1 MMKKIL
7 RILAGG
13 GYLKE
18 TLKYILRSKIF
29 IHKYI
34 CEIENMYDME
44 AYALKARNEKFFL
57 DLFQRAFDRSP
68 FYRQLYMEAGLHKE
82 DIKSLEDIK
91 KLPII
96 TKDMIKAHADEI
108 RIAPKWKLIKN
119 HTSGTTGTPLMVY
132 EDWPSIWREQAYFYC
147 YRKRCGY
154 TYGQPI
160 VSLRGNLEKKD
171 LYLKVHISN
180 TLYLSSYNINPQTT
194 ELYYQQILKHK
205 PVAIEGYPSSLYSL
219 ALMMRDKGLQLHI
232 PVAFTSSESLLDYQ
246 RELIEKQFDTQIFD
260 HYGTTER
267 TIRLSESFNHNG
279 YFEDPGY
286 SINEYTED
294 GEITTSLI
302 NFSFPL
308 IRYKGNDV
316 IEMMEATRENP
327 QVIVKKVQGRKSS
340 YLIGK
345 DGTEYSGALLT
356 RVFKDIRTIDN
367 AQFIQEKRGEV
378 RLNYVP
384 GREFSKEDERKL
396 VYAVKEQLG
405 EDNFEFAF
413 YPVSANEMVYS
424 SRGKFNYIIQLE
436 TKWGGVKRIK
446 GRVDDIIIGKDGS
459 LLTRVDFIEEG
470 NHIKACQWI
479 QEDKGKLLILIVPDK
494 GFSPQDKNYV
504 IEETLKRIGKDNV
517 DLETQIVGI
526 EQLYYTKRG
535 KFQLIVNKINK

>member
-1 MMKKIL
+1 MIKKYI
-7 RILAGG
+7 I
-13 GYLKE
+13 E
-18 TLKYILRSKIF
+18 SLKYILRSQLFVNRYVK
-29 IHKYI
+29 
-34 CEIENMYDME
+34 EIE
-44 AYALKARNEKFFL
+44 ALYQMSPNELRARNEKCFL
-57 DLFQRAFDRSP
+57 KLFNKAFDKSS
-68 FYRQLYMEAGLHKE
+68 FYRKLYSQSGIKKE
-82 DIKSLEDIK
+82 DIRCLEDIT

-232 PVAFTSSESLLDYQ
+232 PVAFTSSETLLDYQ

-286 SINEYTED
+286 SINEYAED

-316 IEMMEATRENP
+316 IEMMEATEENP
-327 QVIVKKVQGRKSS
+327 QEIVKKVQGRKSS

-384 GREFSKEDERKL
+384 GKGFSKEDERKL
-396 VYAVKEQLG
+396 VNAVKEQLG
-405 EDNFEFAF
+405 ENNFEFAF
-413 YPVSANEMVYS
+413 CSISANEIVYS
-424 SRGKFNYIIQLE
+424 SRGKFSYII
-436 TKWGGVKRIK
+436 
-446 GRVDDIIIGKDGS
+446 
-459 LLTRVDFIEEG
+459 
-470 NHIKACQWI
+470 
-479 QEDKGKLLILIVPDK
+479 
-494 GFSPQDKNYV
+494 
-504 IEETLKRIGKDNV
+504 
-517 DLETQIVGI
+517 
-526 EQLYYTKRG
+526 
-535 KFQLIVNKINK
+535 NKIK

>member
-1 MMKKIL
+1 MNKKYI
-7 RILAGG
+7 
-13 GYLKE
+13 KE
-18 TLKYILRSKIF
+18 SIKYILRSKVCIR
-29 IHKYI
+29 KYI
-34 CEIENMYDME
+34 NEVERLYEMSPE
-44 AYALKARNEKFFL
+44 ELRARNERCFL
-57 DLFQRAFDRSP
+57 KLFNKAYDNSP
-68 FYRQLYMEAGLHKE
+68 FYQKLYSDAGIKKE

-96 TKDMIKAHADEI
+96 TKDMIKAHAEEI

-171 LYLKVHISN
+171 LYMKVHISN

-194 ELYYQQILKHK
+194 ELYYNQIVKHN

-246 RELIEKQFDTQIFD
+246 RELIEKQFDTQIYD

-302 NFSFPL
+302 NYSFPL

-316 IEMMEATRENP
+316 IELMEATEENP
-327 QVIVKKVQGRKSS
+327 QVIVKKIQGRKSS

-356 RVFKDIRTIDN
+356 RVFKDISTIDN
-367 AQFIQEKRGEV
+367 AQFVQEKKGEV
-378 RLNYVP
+378 KLNYVP
-384 GREFSKEDERKL
+384 GNGFAKEDEQKL
-396 VYAVKEQLG
+396 KNAVIEQLG
-405 EDNFEFAF
+405 ESNFEFHF
-413 YPVSANEMVYS
+413 NVISSSDIIYT
-424 SRGKFNYIIQLE
+424 SRGKFNYI
-436 TKWGGVKRIK
+436 
-446 GRVDDIIIGKDGS
+446 
-459 LLTRVDFIEEG
+459 
-470 NHIKACQWI
+470 
-479 QEDKGKLLILIVPDK
+479 
-494 GFSPQDKNYV
+494 
-504 IEETLKRIGKDNV
+504 
-517 DLETQIVGI
+517 
-526 EQLYYTKRG
+526 
-535 KFQLIVNKINK
+535 VNKINK

>member
-1 MMKKIL
+1 MNKKYI
-7 RILAGG
+7 
-13 GYLKE
+13 KE
-18 TLKYILRSKIF
+18 SIKYILRSKVCIR
-29 IHKYI
+29 KYI
-34 CEIENMYDME
+34 NDVERLYEMSPE
-44 AYALKARNEKFFL
+44 ELRARNERCFL
-57 DLFQRAFDRSP
+57 ELFNKAYDNSS
-68 FYRQLYMEAGLHKE
+68 FYQKLYSDAGINKE

-96 TKDMIKAHADEI
+96 TKDMIKAHAEEI

-171 LYLKVHISN
+171 LYMKVHISN

-194 ELYYQQILKHK
+194 ELYYNQIVKHN

-246 RELIEKQFDTQIFD
+246 RELIEKQLDTQIYD

-302 NFSFPL
+302 NYSFPL

-316 IEMMEATRENP
+316 IELMEATEENP
-327 QVIVKKVQGRKSS
+327 QVIVKKIQGRKSS

-356 RVFKDIRTIDN
+356 RVFKDISTIDN
-367 AQFIQEKRGEV
+367 AQFVQEKKGEV
-378 RLNYVP
+378 KLNYVP
-384 GREFSKEDERKL
+384 GNGFTKEDEQKL
-396 VYAVKEQLG
+396 KNAVIEQLG
-405 EDNFEFAF
+405 ESNFEFHF
-413 YPVSANEMVYS
+413 NVISSSDIIYT
-424 SRGKFNYIIQLE
+424 SRGKFNYI
-436 TKWGGVKRIK
+436 
-446 GRVDDIIIGKDGS
+446 
-459 LLTRVDFIEEG
+459 
-470 NHIKACQWI
+470 
-479 QEDKGKLLILIVPDK
+479 
-494 GFSPQDKNYV
+494 
-504 IEETLKRIGKDNV
+504 
-517 DLETQIVGI
+517 
-526 EQLYYTKRG
+526 
-535 KFQLIVNKINK
+535 VNKINK

>member
-1 MMKKIL
+1 MNKKYI
-7 RILAGG
+7 
-13 GYLKE
+13 KE
-18 TLKYILRSKIF
+18 SVKYILRSKLCIC
-29 IHKYI
+29 KYI
-34 CEIENMYDME
+34 NDIERLYEMTPE
-44 AYALKARNEKFFL
+44 GLRARNERCFL
-57 DLFQRAFDRSP
+57 KLFNKAYDNSS
-68 FYRQLYMEAGLHKE
+68 FYQKLYSDADINKE

-96 TKDMIKAHADEI
+96 TKDMIKAHAEEI

-194 ELYYQQILKHK
+194 ELYYQQIIKHK

-246 RELIEKQFDTQIFD
+246 RELIEKQFDTQIYD

-267 TIRLSESFNHNG
+267 TIRLSESFNHHG

-316 IEMMEATRENP
+316 IELMEATEENP
-327 QVIVKKVQGRKSS
+327 QVIVKKIQGRKSS

-356 RVFKDIRTIDN
+356 RVFKDISTIDN
-367 AQFIQEKRGEV
+367 AQFVQEKNGEV
-378 RLNYVP
+378 KLNYVP
-384 GREFSKEDERKL
+384 GNGFTKEDEQKL
-396 VYAVKEQLG
+396 KNAVIEQLG
-405 EDNFEFAF
+405 ESNFEFHF
-413 YPVSANEMVYS
+413 NVISSSDIIYT
-424 SRGKFNYIIQLE
+424 SRGKFNYI
-436 TKWGGVKRIK
+436 
-446 GRVDDIIIGKDGS
+446 
-459 LLTRVDFIEEG
+459 
-470 NHIKACQWI
+470 
-479 QEDKGKLLILIVPDK
+479 
-494 GFSPQDKNYV
+494 
-504 IEETLKRIGKDNV
+504 
-517 DLETQIVGI
+517 
-526 EQLYYTKRG
+526 
-535 KFQLIVNKINK
+535 VNKINK

>member
-7 RILAGG
+7 RILVG

-34 CEIENMYDME
+34 CEIENMYDMN
-44 AYALKARNEKFFL
+44 ANALKARNEKIFL
-57 DLFQRAFDRSP
+57 DLFQRAFDCSP

-82 DIKSLEDIK
+82 DIKCLEDIK

-96 TKDMIKAHADEI
+96 TKDMIKAHAEEI

-194 ELYYQQILKHK
+194 ELYYQKILKHK

-232 PVAFTSSESLLDYQ
+232 PVAFTSSESLLGYQ
-246 RELIEKQFDTQIFD
+246 RELIEKQFDTQVFD

-308 IRYKGNDV
+308 IRYKGNDL
-316 IEMMEATRENP
+316 IEMMEATEEDP
-327 QVIVKKVQGRKSS
+327 QVIVKKIQGRKSS
-340 YLIGK
+340 FLIGK

-356 RVFKDIRTIDN
+356 RVFKDISTIDN
-367 AQFIQEKRGEV
+367 AQFIQEKRGVV

-436 TKWGGVKRIK
+436 TMCWGG
-446 GRVDDIIIGKDGS
+446 GKTNNRTG
-459 LLTRVDFIEEG
+459 
-470 NHIKACQWI
+470 
-479 QEDKGKLLILIVPDK
+479 
-494 GFSPQDKNYV
+494 
-504 IEETLKRIGKDNV
+504 
-517 DLETQIVGI
+517 
-526 EQLYYTKRG
+526 
-535 KFQLIVNKINK
+535 

>member
-1 MMKKIL
+1 MNKKYI
-7 RILAGG
+7 
-13 GYLKE
+13 KE
-18 TLKYILRSKIF
+18 SIKYILRSKVCIR
-29 IHKYI
+29 KYI
-34 CEIENMYDME
+34 NDVERLYEMSPE
-44 AYALKARNEKFFL
+44 ELRARNERCFL
-57 DLFQRAFDRSP
+57 ELFNKAYDNSP
-68 FYRQLYMEAGLHKE
+68 FYQKLYSDAGIKKE

-96 TKDMIKAHADEI
+96 TKDMIKAHAEEI

-154 TYGQPI
+154 IYGQPI

-194 ELYYQQILKHK
+194 ELYYNQIVKHN

-219 ALMMRDKGLQLHI
+219 ALMMRDKGIQLHI

-246 RELIEKQFDTQIFD
+246 RELIEKQLDTQIYD

-302 NFSFPL
+302 NYSFPL

-316 IEMMEATRENP
+316 IELMEATEENL
-327 QVIVKKVQGRKSS
+327 QVIVKKIQGRKSS

-356 RVFKDIRTIDN
+356 RVFKDISTIDN
-367 AQFIQEKRGEV
+367 AQFVQEKKGEV
-378 RLNYVP
+378 KLNYVP
-384 GREFSKEDERKL
+384 GNGFTKEDEQKL
-396 VYAVKEQLG
+396 KNAVIEQLG
-405 EDNFEFAF
+405 ESNFEFHF
-413 YPVSANEMVYS
+413 NVISSSDIIYT
-424 SRGKFNYIIQLE
+424 SRGKFNYI
-436 TKWGGVKRIK
+436 
-446 GRVDDIIIGKDGS
+446 
-459 LLTRVDFIEEG
+459 
-470 NHIKACQWI
+470 
-479 QEDKGKLLILIVPDK
+479 
-494 GFSPQDKNYV
+494 
-504 IEETLKRIGKDNV
+504 
-517 DLETQIVGI
+517 
-526 EQLYYTKRG
+526 
-535 KFQLIVNKINK
+535 VNKINK

>member
-1 MMKKIL
+1 
-7 RILAGG
+7 
-13 GYLKE
+13 
-18 TLKYILRSKIF
+18 
-29 IHKYI
+29 
-34 CEIENMYDME
+34 MYDME
-44 AYALKARNEKFFL
+44 AYALKARNENIFL

-154 TYGQPI
+154 IYGQPI

-194 ELYYQQILKHK
+194 ELYYKQIVKHK

-316 IEMMEATRENP
+316 IEMMEATEENP

-356 RVFKDIRTIDN
+356 RVFKEIRTIDN

-436 TKWGGVKRIK
+436 TKWGGGKTNKR
-446 GRVDDIIIGKDGS
+446 
-459 LLTRVDFIEEG
+459 T
-470 NHIKACQWI
+470 C
-479 QEDKGKLLILIVPDK
+479 
-494 GFSPQDKNYV
+494 
-504 IEETLKRIGKDNV
+504 
-517 DLETQIVGI
+517 
-526 EQLYYTKRG
+526 
-535 KFQLIVNKINK
+535 

>member
-1 MMKKIL
+1 MNKKYI
-7 RILAGG
+7 
-13 GYLKE
+13 KE
-18 TLKYILRSKIF
+18 SIKYILRSKVCIR
-29 IHKYI
+29 KYI
-34 CEIENMYDME
+34 NDVERLYEMSPE
-44 AYALKARNEKFFL
+44 ELRARNERCFL
-57 DLFQRAFDRSP
+57 ELFNKAYDNSP
-68 FYRQLYMEAGLHKE
+68 FYQKLYSDAGINKE

-96 TKDMIKAHADEI
+96 TKDMIKAHAEEI

-171 LYLKVHISN
+171 LFLKVHISN

-194 ELYYQQILKHK
+194 ELYFNQIVRHN

-246 RELIEKQFDTQIFD
+246 RELIEKQLDTQIYD

-302 NFSFPL
+302 NYSFPL

-316 IEMMEATRENP
+316 IELMEATEENL
-327 QVIVKKVQGRKSS
+327 QVIVKKIQGRKSS

-356 RVFKDIRTIDN
+356 RVFKDISTIDN
-367 AQFIQEKRGEV
+367 AQFVQEKKGEV
-378 RLNYVP
+378 KLNYVP
-384 GREFSKEDERKL
+384 GNGFTKEDEQKL
-396 VYAVKEQLG
+396 KNAVIEQLG
-405 EDNFEFAF
+405 ESNFEFHF
-413 YPVSANEMVYS
+413 NVISSSDIIYT
-424 SRGKFNYIIQLE
+424 SRGKFNYI
-436 TKWGGVKRIK
+436 
-446 GRVDDIIIGKDGS
+446 
-459 LLTRVDFIEEG
+459 
-470 NHIKACQWI
+470 
-479 QEDKGKLLILIVPDK
+479 
-494 GFSPQDKNYV
+494 
-504 IEETLKRIGKDNV
+504 
-517 DLETQIVGI
+517 
-526 EQLYYTKRG
+526 
-535 KFQLIVNKINK
+535 VNKINK

>member
-44 AYALKARNEKFFL
+44 AYALKARNEKIFL

-436 TKWGGVKRIK
+436 TKWGG
-446 GRVDDIIIGKDGS
+446 
-459 LLTRVDFIEEG
+459 
-470 NHIKACQWI
+470 
-479 QEDKGKLLILIVPDK
+479 
-494 GFSPQDKNYV
+494 
-504 IEETLKRIGKDNV
+504 
-517 DLETQIVGI
+517 
-526 EQLYYTKRG
+526 
-535 KFQLIVNKINK
+535 